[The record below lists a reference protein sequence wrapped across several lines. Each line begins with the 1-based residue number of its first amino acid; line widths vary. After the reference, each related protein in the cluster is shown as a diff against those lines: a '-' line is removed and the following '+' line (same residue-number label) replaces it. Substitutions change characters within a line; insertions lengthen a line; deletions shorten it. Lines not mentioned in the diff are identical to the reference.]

1 MEPFL
6 VSTGYSPGKD
16 VSGDSPDT
24 SGGNSSGSITVRRSV
39 TNKIAVESPFGVRQ
53 AMASSAA
60 SVPCAPAYTLVDG
73 RKKDNLGVKS
83 SPMVDLTEETI
94 EVSSTSSKA
103 SRASEAARLLLE
115 KRLLLKKRELRK
127 AKSQHLKSLA
137 KGSWQ
142 NRKQIWKKR

>member
-24 SGGNSSGSITVRRSV
+24 SGGNSSGSITVRPSV
-39 TNKIAVESPFGVRQ
+39 TKKIAVESPFGVRQ
-53 AMASSAA
+53 AMASNAA
-60 SVPCAPAYTLVDG
+60 VPCAPAYQLVDG
-73 RKKDNLGVKS
+73 RKKDTNLGVKS

-103 SRASEAARLLLE
+103 SKASEAARLLLE

-127 AKSQHLKSLA
+127 AKS
-137 KGSWQ
+137 
-142 NRKQIWKKR
+142 